1 MRNGGAI
8 ALGGTGLVQDSR
20 TADGRTPFLALADG
34 RFIGHEPR
42 YRREKTAAAA
52 WRKGDE
58 R

>member
-8 ALGGTGLVQDSR
+8 ALGGTGFVQDSR

-34 RFIGHEPR
+34 RFIR
-42 YRREKTAAAA
+42 TTAISSRKDRRAGM
-52 WRKGDE
+52 RKGDE